1 MISVMNGNYLVSAYP
16 SENPVIRR
24 MLETEFQ
31 YCYLDT
37 NAYNYELNRENEEE
51 VRINQERAAELQA
64 REEAKREQEEMAQR

>member
-16 SENPVIRR
+16 SENPVIKR

-51 VRINQERAAELQA
+51 VRIN
-64 REEAKREQEEMAQR
+64 